1 MLGIPSTGSYIYI
14 IRLQTKHTH
23 NMNTLSLILWDNRKQ
38 QVVRDQVLGIS
49 DAYDVLDEATNTYEN
64 AGIYLV
70 NEIKHD
76 THTLV
81 REFATKEDGLVISL
95 ILCGGRVQNVSPIQ
109 DMY

>member
-1 MLGIPSTGSYIYI
+1 M
-14 IRLQTKHTH
+14 
-23 NMNTLSLILWDNRKQ
+23 
-38 QVVRDQVLGIS
+38 
-49 DAYDVLDEATNTYEN
+49 YEN

>member
-1 MLGIPSTGSYIYI
+1 M
-14 IRLQTKHTH
+14 K
-23 NMNTLSLILWDNRKQ
+23 TLSLILWDNRKQ
-38 QVVRDQVLGIS
+38 QVLRDQVFEMS
-49 DAYDVLDEATNTYEN
+49 MAYNKLDEATNIYEN

-70 NEIKHD
+70 NEIQCD